1 MTDKSGQI
9 LIYQMEEGNV
19 RVEVRFE
26 GETFWM
32 TQKAI
37 ADLFGVQV
45 PAVAKHLRNI
55 FDEEEL
61 DRFSTVSKMETV
73 QTEGERQVVRSLD
86 YFNLDA
92 VIAVGYRVNSKKATR
107 FRQWATKTLKEYIQK
122 GFILNDDMLKNG
134 RQFGHDYFDELLER
148 IREIRASERRAYQKI
163 ADIFEQC
170 SYDYDPNST
179 LTRQFYA
186 FIQNKLHFA
195 VTGKTAAE
203 LIAERVDTQHPTM
216 GLTNWKSA
224 PHGKILR
231 QDVIIAKNYLTEQEL
246 SRLNRI
252 VVMFIDYAELM
263 AEDEVLLSMED
274 WLKET
279 DVFLKNN
286 RRKVLSG
293 KGNVSH
299 VEAMKEAVTV
309 FEQFRIRQ
317 DQDYISTFDREMA
330 KYLKGGEDEEDT

>member
-1 MTDKSGQI
+1 M
-9 LIYQMEEGNV
+9 
-19 RVEVRFE
+19 
-26 GETFWM
+26 
-32 TQKAI
+32 
-37 ADLFGVQV
+37 
-45 PAVAKHLRNI
+45 
-55 FDEEEL
+55 
-61 DRFSTVSKMETV
+61 
-73 QTEGERQVVRSLD
+73 
-86 YFNLDA
+86 
-92 VIAVGYRVNSKKATR
+92 
-107 FRQWATKTLKEYIQK
+107 
-122 GFILNDDMLKNG
+122 
-134 RQFGHDYFDELLER
+134 
-148 IREIRASERRAYQKI
+148 
-163 ADIFEQC
+163 
-170 SYDYDPNST
+170 
-179 LTRQFYA
+179 
-186 FIQNKLHFA
+186 
-195 VTGKTAAE
+195 
-203 LIAERVDTQHPTM
+203 
-216 GLTNWKSA
+216 
-224 PHGKILR
+224 
-231 QDVIIAKNYLTEQEL
+231 